1 MVSVAARPGRLLML
15 LLVSS
20 SFESIP
26 AFAPSVGRLPFEPR
40 TRGAAPPSGAASVVC
55 VFAQPR
61 GTQPCKTKV
70 IVPVTSAE
78 DPRPYGQRIYPV
90 HPDDLSPEA
99 RRQGLM
105 RMILAV
111 GVRDL
116 VMGLVLALAIV
127 ASSAG
132 FDAPDYHFP
141 STMWLFSC
149 IFARMVTQ
157 DMGPVAFDMRHSA
170 SGFQARAHEAKA
182 PKMSRGDSFAQWRDS
197 TVNGNAA
204 SQAPAG
210 AGAVEGLVAAARKR
224 PRPVLNKG
232 TQRLV
237 VNFAS
242 AVAEEPPRSRPQGL
256 NLLVTLVWGFLADLL
271 GSARWLVSRRPGAEE
286 EEPELWDPRDD
297 STPPESGV

>member
-99 RRQGLM
+99 SLRATTHRSPRQW
-105 RMILAV
+105 A
-111 GVRDL
+111 
-116 VMGLVLALAIV
+116 
-127 ASSAG
+127 
-132 FDAPDYHFP
+132 
-141 STMWLFSC
+141 
-149 IFARMVTQ
+149 
-157 DMGPVAFDMRHSA
+157 
-170 SGFQARAHEAKA
+170 
-182 PKMSRGDSFAQWRDS
+182 
-197 TVNGNAA
+197 
-204 SQAPAG
+204 
-210 AGAVEGLVAAARKR
+210 
-224 PRPVLNKG
+224 
-232 TQRLV
+232 
-237 VNFAS
+237 
-242 AVAEEPPRSRPQGL
+242 
-256 NLLVTLVWGFLADLL
+256 
-271 GSARWLVSRRPGAEE
+271 RRPGEA
-286 EEPELWDPRDD
+286 PRRPI
-297 STPPESGV
+297 TRR